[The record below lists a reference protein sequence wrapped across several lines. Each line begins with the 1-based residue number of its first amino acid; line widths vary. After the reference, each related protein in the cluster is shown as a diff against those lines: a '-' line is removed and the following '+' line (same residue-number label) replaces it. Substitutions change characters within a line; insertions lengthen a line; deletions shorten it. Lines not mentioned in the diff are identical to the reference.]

1 MNNQASIKFVLG
13 GKPLSNGQYLV
24 YLRITKNRKKKEIS
38 LGIKC
43 KKEDFINEQF
53 LKSHRNYKIEN
64 ELLFK
69 FKQKAFEIIR
79 TFQLNDDDYSLNDF
93 ESIFRGKSVNN
104 ENFLDFINEIISDME
119 KSKRI
124 GNARAYKEAKSSLI
138 RFLKDSK
145 SITTVLKF
153 KEITPEFLEKFEVYM
168 RSRGNDNG
176 GISFKMRQIR
186 AVFNRAINRKLISQD
201 LYPFKFYKI
210 SKLKSKPNKRALTID
225 EFKKFKSVDLSKNPL
240 LVEAYNYFMFSFY
253 TRGMNFV
260 DIMHLKKSDI
270 INGRIN
276 YTRSKTKGKFNIEI
290 VDNAQKIIDY
300 YKTIQKD
307 SQYIFP
313 ILLNDNMSPT
323 QIAYREQKV
332 LARVNKKLKEISK
345 LAGIE
350 KKITTYVAR
359 HSFATILKKIGTSTD
374 VISEL
379 MGHSD
384 VQITMTYLK
393 EFDNEELDNANRK
406 LLDL

>member
-1 MNNQASIKFVLG
+1 
-13 GKPLSNGQYLV
+13 
-24 YLRITKNRKKKEIS
+24 
-38 LGIKC
+38 
-43 KKEDFINEQF
+43 
-53 LKSHRNYKIEN
+53 
-64 ELLFK
+64 
-69 FKQKAFEIIR
+69 
-79 TFQLNDDDYSLNDF
+79 
-93 ESIFRGKSVNN
+93 
-104 ENFLDFINEIISDME
+104 
-119 KSKRI
+119 
-124 GNARAYKEAKSSLI
+124 
-138 RFLKDSK
+138 
-145 SITTVLKF
+145 
-153 KEITPEFLEKFEVYM
+153 
-168 RSRGNDNG
+168 
-176 GISFKMRQIR
+176 
-186 AVFNRAINRKLISQD
+186 
-201 LYPFKFYKI
+201 
-210 SKLKSKPNKRALTID
+210 
-225 EFKKFKSVDLSKNPL
+225 
-240 LVEAYNYFMFSFY
+240 MFSFY

>member
-124 GNARAYKEAKSSLI
+124 GNARAYKEAKSLVI

-153 KEITPEFLEKFEVYM
+153 KEITPEFFEKFEVYM

-307 SQYIFP
+307 SQYVFP

>member
-24 YLRITKNRKKKEIS
+24 YLRITKNKKKKEIS